1 MGLRFLSIL
10 GLSSAKRSLLML
22 VVAWALNL
30 AWLGVNYFWSLVPV
44 SVLVAIPVLLL
55 LYALLALGAYIYWG
69 LKQVRE
75 EEEPYA
81 NLMVGV
87 IVAATLLYLN
97 YNFLDFI
104 LSVTQ

>member
-1 MGLRFLSIL
+1 
-10 GLSSAKRSLLML
+10 ML